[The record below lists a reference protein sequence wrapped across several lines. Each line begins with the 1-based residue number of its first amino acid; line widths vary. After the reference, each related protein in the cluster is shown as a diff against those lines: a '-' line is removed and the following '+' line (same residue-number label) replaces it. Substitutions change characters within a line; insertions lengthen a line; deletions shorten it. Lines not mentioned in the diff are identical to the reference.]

1 VLAFFEGMGGKMHI
15 DFGFA
20 RARCAPE
27 HLRKRLMLLG
37 LEFLKRRRL
46 RRAELRQQ
54 QGIPEIHA
62 AVKGT
67 EFALQDSALDQSR
80 KVRGLDLRAFGR

>member
-1 VLAFFEGMGGKMHI
+1 MCIDLGLRPLAQC
-15 DFGFA
+15 DL
-20 RARCAPE
+20 APN
-27 HLRKRLMLLG
+27 

-67 EFALQDSALDQSR
+67 QFALEDSPLDQCR